1 MVSFHIWD
9 NVLCRVH
16 SLFWVC
22 RRIYF
27 LECLWTCYKSTPHSG
42 FCCYFCVC
50 ILLSS
55 LKVCMIVYSHLSTL
69 GLKQSILLLFQLQ
82 QFRHKKKVV
91 NNTVLLMYMLTL
103 RYEWHEAWYLELQ
116 CYLTILSS
124 TLSPKVVKAFFLWP
138 WEKGVRV
145 THQNHFEKEMVLL
158 FSPYSFIVDISYL
171 TKH

>member
-1 MVSFHIWD
+1 MY
-9 NVLCRVH
+9 VL
-16 SLFWVC
+16 
-22 RRIYF
+22 
-27 LECLWTCYKSTPHSG
+27 P
-42 FCCYFCVC
+42 
-50 ILLSS
+50 
-55 LKVCMIVYSHLSTL
+55 
-69 GLKQSILLLFQLQ
+69 
-82 QFRHKKKVV
+82 
-91 NNTVLLMYMLTL
+91 L

-138 WEKGVRV
+138 WAKGVWV

>member
-1 MVSFHIWD
+1 MVSFHIQD
-9 NVLCRVH
+9 NVLCIVH

-27 LECLWTCYKSTPHSG
+27 WKCLWACYKSIPHSG

-55 LKVCMIVYSHLSTL
+55 LKVCMIVNFHLSTL
-69 GLKQSILLLFQLQ
+69 GLKQSILLPFQLQ

-124 TLSPKVVKAFFLWP
+124 TLSPKLVEAFFLWP
-138 WEKGVRV
+138 WEKGLQMTPPKPFWKGNGVA
-145 THQNHFEKEMVLL
+145 FFPLL
-158 FSPYSFIVDISYL
+158 HL
-171 TKH
+171 L